1 VHDGRRV
8 ALITG
13 AAGGI
18 GYALLEEFAARGFR
32 IVAVD
37 LPNDRFPETLRS
49 FGESHLFHPCDL
61 GSEQDILDLYQWL
74 DAQVGRL
81 DVLVNNAALG
91 PTMAPTVDTMVS
103 DFRKTLQVNL
113 YGPFLMAREAA
124 RRMNKGGSIVN
135 TASMAGVLGNPR
147 RNAYAASKAGLISI
161 TKSLACE
168 WAAKGIRVNA
178 IAPGYVRTP
187 MVAELERTGK
197 ADLDLVRQRV
207 PLGRIGRPD
216 EMASVI
222 GFLASDEAGYVTG
235 AIVPVDGGWASFN
248 QPGTAHPPVGG
259 APADELKAS
268 PVEQKRRNIVVT
280 GAGRGIGEAIARRF
294 AASGDQVIVIDK
306 DAQAAKAVAEALG
319 AEHTGIGIDVT
330 DEQQVVGGF
339 AEIERRCGPIHVLV
353 NDAAVADEFKPGL
366 EQTAA
371 DLERTISVNV
381 TGAFLCTREA
391 LRIMPEREGVIV
403 NIGSINSFLPF
414 APRHAYGASKA
425 AIDILTRC
433 MASELGPEGRRTVT
447 VAPGYIRTPGVAE
460 LERSGRI
467 DAGAIRRR
475 IPMGDFGQPD
485 DVAHVVHFVAS
496 PKASYI
502 SGSAFYVDGGWTSFG
517 NAGPASDPEAASEET
532 AA

>member
-1 VHDGRRV
+1 MRNERKV

-18 GYALLEEFAARGFR
+18 GQALLEEFAARGFR

-37 LPNDRFPETLRS
+37 LPNDRFPAALQA
-49 FGESHLFHPCDL
+49 FGEGHLFHPCDL
-61 GSEQDILDLYQWL
+61 GSEQDILELYNWL
-74 DAQVGRL
+74 DTQVDRL

-91 PTMAPTVDTMVS
+91 PTMAPTTETAAF
-103 DFRKTLQVNL
+103 DFRRALQVNL

-124 RRMNKGGSIVN
+124 KRMTKGGSIVN

-147 RNAYAASKAGLISI
+147 RNAYAASKAGLISM

-197 ADLDLVRQRV
+197 ADLGLVRQRV

-222 GFLASDEAGYVTG
+222 GFLASDEARYVTG
-235 AIVPVDGGWASFN
+235 SVVPVDGGWASFN
-248 QPGTAHPPVGG
+248 QPGTAHPPVEGS
-259 APADELKAS
+259 PADELQA
-268 PVEQKRRNIVVT
+268 PQIEQKRRNVVVT

-294 AASGDQVIVIDK
+294 AASGDRVIVVDK
-306 DAQAAKAVAEALG
+306 EAQAAETVSQALG
-319 AEHTGIGIDVT
+319 EEHIGIGIDIT
-330 DEQQVVGGF
+330 DEQQVIDGF
-339 AEIERRCGPIHVLV
+339 AEIKQRCGTIHVLV
-353 NDAAVADEFKPGL
+353 NNAAIADEFKPGL

-371 DLERTISVNV
+371 DLDRTISVNV
-381 TGAFLCTREA
+381 TGAFLCAREA
-391 LRIMPEREGVIV
+391 LRMMPDRDGVIV

-425 AIDILTRC
+425 AVDILTRC
-433 MASELGPEGRRTVT
+433 MASELGPDGRRAVT
-447 VAPGYIRTPGVAE
+447 VAPGYIRTPGVVE
-460 LERSGRI
+460 LEGSGRI
-467 DAGAIRRR
+467 DSGAIRRR
-475 IPMGDFGQPD
+475 IPMGDFGRPD

-502 SGSAFYVDGGWTSFG
+502 NGSAFYVDGGWTSFG
-517 NAGPASDPEAASEET
+517 NAGSPSDPETSDEVNVA
-532 AA
+532 